1 MDNLKHCQSV
11 ASRLIDQPD
20 GSMYE
25 SLLILEEFEQTD
37 TLSLRVLPDPYPHP
51 GLYKIQYI
59 VGTHC

>member
-1 MDNLKHCQSV
+1 M
-11 ASRLIDQPD
+11 IDQPD